1 MVGGASG
8 IGRAVVDRL
17 RGVGQKVLVWDL
29 VGGDITCDISDPDS
43 VAAYSR
49 ERLTLELARATGLLD
64 HPKTGD

>member
-1 MVGGASG
+1 LQEIYDCASG
-8 IGRAVVDRL
+8 QPGARSFAP
-17 RGVGQKVLVWDL
+17 
-29 VGGDITCDISDPDS
+29 DPDS